1 MAIRVRQRPLAIR
14 WNSLTA
20 MALCSWNTLERVTIS
35 FTLQVGVEYSIVLQA
50 SMATGNTTAL
60 SSMNVWL
67 GTPVPAPA
75 ALALFGI
82 AGLASKCRRK

>member
-1 MAIRVRQRPLAIR
+1 
-14 WNSLTA
+14 
-20 MALCSWNTLERVTIS
+20 
-35 FTLQVGVEYSIVLQA
+35 
-50 SMATGNTTAL
+50 L